1 MRRKP
6 NLVIYGSFQNFG
18 KSARASVHYLSV
30 LRNFRGP
37 GSNQKARFSCLDFF
51 FTFFPLSSLLIQ
63 HKTQSFI
70 FTLAF
75 VFLFGVSMAGLGGEI
90 GGERE
95 IFDHLPSGLSRF
107 VFGRLPLGPGEI
119 LRSIHHQT
127 ARPNGSCSKHRTLVT
142 YVYSDRAIRSSP
154 CTASLL

>member
-1 MRRKP
+1 MIRKP
-6 NLVIYGSFQNFG
+6 NWVIMGQDGGISIIMERALERRLVGTLFIRPKEFAGPVPIKKLDF
-18 KSARASVHYLSV
+18 RASI
-30 LRNFRGP
+30 FF
-37 GSNQKARFSCLDFF
+37 RFSF
-51 FTFFPLSSLLIQ
+51 SSLLIQ

-119 LRSIHHQT
+119 LRSIHHQ
-127 ARPNGSCSKHRTLVT
+127 P
-142 YVYSDRAIRSSP
+142 
-154 CTASLL
+154 ASA